1 VKLGDKNTRYF
12 HHVATHQ
19 KRKNQIDII
28 EHEGQSSYDYQQKA
42 QIIYRYFCG
51 LVGSQPAQEMNFYYT
66 TIIQPHAQNL

>member
-1 VKLGDKNTRYF
+1 VKLGEKIQDIFIMLQRT
-12 HHVATHQ
+12 
-19 KRKNQIDII
+19 KREKNQIDII

-51 LVGSQPAQEMNFYYT
+51 LVGSQPAQEMNFDYT